1 LGGTVSSIMYNLIRS
16 IAANFDSFV
25 HILNELNHP
34 FSIIGLTETK
44 LNTSR
49 EELSNQYLP
58 GYTFISQPSL
68 SNAGGTGFFI
78 NDNLSYSSRSD
89 LSCSSIQFESLWT
102 EIKSNLHHNLI
113 CGVIYRHPQSYIEAF
128 SYAYGVLEQCFKYN

>member
-1 LGGTVSSIMYNLIRS
+1 LGGTVSSIMSNLIRS

-49 EELSNQYLP
+49 EELSNQYL
-58 GYTFISQPSL
+58 FL
-68 SNAGGTGFFI
+68 
-78 NDNLSYSSRSD
+78 NLAYQMQVA
-89 LSCSSIQFESLWT
+89 L
-102 EIKSNLHHNLI
+102 
-113 CGVIYRHPQSYIEAF
+113 AF
-128 SYAYGVLEQCFKYN
+128 LLMII